1 MLSTEKCEVT
11 VSPSIPPTLSSIQ
24 VGELNFPV
32 TNSARCLGAWW
43 TPSLSCSKWIETNIK
58 RARGAFFSRGS
69 GVFHDTLN
77 PLSSRSIIECC
88 VFPCLLSSAEAWIL
102 NDTLIRQL
110 ESFKAELAKRIL
122 RLPRRTS
129 NNVTRMAL
137 QWPSMRARILIIKL
151 SFLLRVSRDNRS
163 LSSRVFHSLATSEVE
178 SLIIVRQCRFLESPL
193 QSNFTSSVLASPKHI
208 SITSMKKE
216 ITKLDH
222 SLLLSNATL
231 HPSQHYIQEIAANPE
246 GSWPKIWDSALEKG
260 VFGTSCTLALLR
272 FLSLHTYSGI
282 CQLCSQY
289 WN

>member
-1 MLSTEKCEVT
+1 MASISVLSHMLTTSVPYVPTSQIVKQQQIKHVGEFAASRGLTLSTEKCEVT

-24 VGELNFPV
+24 VRELNFPV

-58 RARGAFFSRGS
+58 KARGAFFSRGS
-69 GVFHDTLN
+69 GVFHGTLN

-88 VFPCLLSSAEAWIL
+88 VFPCLLSGAEAWIL

-110 ESFKAELAKRIL
+110 ESFQAELAKRIL
-122 RLPRRTS
+122 RLPRHTS

-163 LSSRVFHSLATSEVE
+163 LSSRVFRSLATSEVE
-178 SLIIVRQCRFLESPL
+178 SLIIVWQCRFLESPL

-216 ITKLDH
+216 AR
-222 SLLLSNATL
+222 SLPSPIQCYFTSFPTL
-231 HPSQHYIQEIAANPE
+231 YSRNRSQP
-246 GSWPKIWDSALEKG
+246 
-260 VFGTSCTLALLR
+260 
-272 FLSLHTYSGI
+272 
-282 CQLCSQY
+282 
-289 WN
+289 

>member
-1 MLSTEKCEVT
+1 MT

-43 TPSLSCSKWIETNIK
+43 TPSLSCSKSQWIETNIK
-58 RARGAFFSRGS
+58 KARGAFFSRGS
-69 GVFHDTLN
+69 GVFHGTLN

-88 VFPCLLSSAEAWIL
+88 VFPCLLSGAEAWIL

-110 ESFKAELAKRIL
+110 ESFQAELTKRIL

-163 LSSRVFHSLATSEVE
+163 LSSRVFCSLATSEVE
-178 SLIIVRQCRFLESPL
+178 SLIIVRQSFLGIS
-193 QSNFTSSVLASPKHI
+193 SSVKFYIIGSR
-208 SITSMKKE
+208 
-216 ITKLDH
+216 
-222 SLLLSNATL
+222 LS
-231 HPSQHYIQEIAANPE
+231 
-246 GSWPKIWDSALEKG
+246 
-260 VFGTSCTLALLR
+260 
-272 FLSLHTYSGI
+272 
-282 CQLCSQY
+282 
-289 WN
+289 